1 MIFLTNFIIS
11 VILAIYLHQKL
22 EFDTNTAT
30 ALYHINDFLLYF
42 FTIAGAIIA
51 ENYLGVYRTLIVMTL
66 TCTFGTAMITFASF
80 ELPFFS
86 IRVLSFIGLVIAM
99 IGMGCIKSN
108 QNVFGGNQ
116 FRLPEQTKILNY
128 YFSMHYFVLKC
139 GQVGGMIFAPI
150 LREDFKCFG
159 RNDCY
164 PLAFGFSSLLMM
176 LALFTL
182 WMGRK
187 NYVHIPPSGNMVM
200 KVLRCIHYSIKMK
213 FKAKKSDSKEHWL
226 DWSESKYGLK
236 LVRDTKIILNVLVM
250 YLPLPLYWSLI
261 QQQSSKWIFQATR
274 MNGNLGWYTLKADQ
288 MVVFGPLLITVLIPL
303 FNEVIFPFLE
313 KIGIKSTLQKMSC
326 GMICAALS
334 FVVSAYIE
342 SVISHSNISI
352 LW

>member
-1 MIFLTNFIIS
+1 M
-11 VILAIYLHQKL
+11 
-22 EFDTNTAT
+22 
-30 ALYHINDFLLYF
+30 LYF
-42 FTIAGAIIA
+42 FTIAGAIVA
-51 ENYLGVYRTLIVMTL
+51 ENFLGVYRTLITMSL
-66 TCTFGTAMITFASF
+66 TCAVGSAMIAFASL
-80 ELPFFS
+80 ELPFLS
-86 IRVLSFIGLVIAM
+86 IRVLSFIGLFTAM

-116 FRLPEQTKILNY
+116 FRLPEQTKMLNY

-139 GQVGGMIFAPI
+139 GQVGGMILTPN

-159 RNDCY
+159 KNDCY
-164 PLAFGFSSLLMM
+164 PLAFGISSFFMILAM
-176 LALFTL
+176 LTL

-187 NYVHIPPSGNMVM
+187 NYVHVPPSGNMVM

-213 FKAKKSDSKEHWL
+213 FKAKKSDTKIHWL
-226 DWSESKYGLK
+226 DWSEQKYGPK
-236 LVRDTKIILNVLVM
+236 LVRDTKLILNVLVL

-274 MNGNLGWYTLKADQ
+274 MDGNVGWYTIKPDQ

-303 FNEVIFPFLE
+303 FNEVIFSFFE

-334 FVVSAYIE
+334 FVVSAGIE
-342 SVISHSNISI
+342 SQISHSNISI
-352 LW
+352 LWLDFN